1 MTPTPT
7 LTLTP
12 TPTLNHNPTPTPIP
26 YPTPTPN
33 QVARCTVQLVNADK
47 LIGGLGGEA
56 KSWQETVQ
64 ALGEQL
70 KAMVGDV
77 LVCAG
82 SISYLGPFV
91 ASYRSALVSEWL
103 AEMDRVKMLHSKDSS
118 LAKILTDPVVVR
130 QWNIDGLPADNFSV
144 ENGDAMRPA
153 PPDPYPEPLPRTGTI
168 TTLPL
173 PLPLQPLYPY
183 TYHQASS

>member
-1 MTPTPT
+1 MAQ
-7 LTLTP
+7 LEE
-12 TPTLNHNPTPTPIP
+12 
-26 YPTPTPN
+26 
-33 QVARCTVQLVNADK
+33 QVARCTVQLDNADK

-56 KSWQETVQ
+56 KSWQETVE

-91 ASYRSALVSEWL
+91 ASYRSALVNEWL

-118 LAKILTDPVVVR
+118 LAKILADPVVVR
-130 QWNIDGLPADNFSV
+130 QWNIDGLPADNFSI
-144 ENGDAMRPA
+144 ENGTHA
-153 PPDPYPEPLPRTGTI
+153 PLPSPLLTPIPNPNPNPSSVSLTLNPDPNPSP
-168 TTLPL
+168 
-173 PLPLQPLYPY
+173 QP
-183 TYHQASS
+183 

>member
-1 MTPTPT
+1 M
-7 LTLTP
+7 
-12 TPTLNHNPTPTPIP
+12 
-26 YPTPTPN
+26 
-33 QVARCTVQLVNADK
+33 ARCTVQLVNADK

-56 KSWQETVQ
+56 KSWQETVE

-118 LAKILTDPVVVR
+118 LAKILADPVVVR

-144 ENGDAMRPA
+144 ENGIIMTSTKRWPLMI
-153 PPDPYPEPLPRTGTI
+153 DPQGQANRFIKLSQAKAQVKTCKASDSAKRVQQTLEMCLRLGNTMLLEP
-168 TTLPL
+168 
-173 PLPLQPLYPY
+173 
-183 TYHQASS
+183 